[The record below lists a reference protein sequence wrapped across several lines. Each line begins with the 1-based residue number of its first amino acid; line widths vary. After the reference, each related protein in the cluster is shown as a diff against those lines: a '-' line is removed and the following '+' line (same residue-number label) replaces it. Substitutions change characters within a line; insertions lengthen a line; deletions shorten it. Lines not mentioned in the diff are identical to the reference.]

1 MTNQID
7 LRAPMASA
15 PMKYNE
21 DGSVNWGD
29 MWDTFCVLAQEGGPP
44 HRADLLDAPEEP
56 NSNDPRYAEVS
67 AEITRGIF
75 EVSGLK
81 TRAAEPGWLAIETD
95 SPGHAL
101 WLQRAI
107 VQENVQAQA
116 RGNLLLV
123 PVSQEFTLKG
133 EIKNV
138 ITVVAKTTH
147 YWTEHLQGE
156 FKRAADTEVQLDKWI
171 GRVKKLFG
179 RAEVADKVPS
189 GG

>member
-1 MTNQID
+1 MVP
-7 LRAPMASA
+7 APF
-15 PMKYNE
+15 KYND

-44 HRADLLDAPEEP
+44 HRGTLLDAPMEP
-56 NSNDPRYAEVS
+56 NPSDPRYAQVV

-75 EVSGLK
+75 EVSGL
-81 TRAAEPGWLAIETD
+81 RAHAAEPGWLAVECD

-107 VQENVQAQA
+107 VQENVQARA
-116 RGNLLLV
+116 ENHLLLV
-123 PVSQEFTLKG
+123 PVSQEFTVKG

-147 YWTEHLQGE
+147 YWTEHLPTE
-156 FKRAADTEVQLDKWI
+156 LKRASDTEVKLDKWI
-171 GRVKKLFG
+171 GRVKRVFG
-179 RAEVADKVPS
+179 RADARTA
-189 GG
+189 

>member
-1 MTNQID
+1 MTPTLD
-7 LRAPMASA
+7 PTAPMAPA

-44 HRADLLDAPEEP
+44 HRETMLEAPVTP
-56 NSNDPRYAEVS
+56 DPTDPRYAEVV
-67 AEITRGIF
+67 AEISRGIM
-75 EVSGLK
+75 EVSGLH
-81 TRAAEPGWLAIETD
+81 THPAEPGWLAIECE

-107 VQENVQAQA
+107 VQENVQARA
-116 RGNLLLV
+116 ENNLLLV
-123 PVSQEFTLKG
+123 PVNQEFTLKG

-147 YWTEHLQGE
+147 YWTEHLQTE
-156 FKRAADTEVQLDKWI
+156 LKRAADTEVKLDYWI
-171 GRVKKLFG
+171 GRVRRLFG
-179 RAEVADKVPS
+179 KADARTV
-189 GG
+189 

>member
-1 MTNQID
+1 MTPPVD
-7 LRAPMASA
+7 PRAPMAAA

-44 HRADLLDAPEEP
+44 HRGTMLDEPTAPDP
-56 NSNDPRYAEVS
+56 TDPRYAQVV

-75 EVSGLK
+75 EVSGLR
-81 TRAAEPGWLAIETD
+81 TQPAGPGWLAIVCE

-101 WLQRAI
+101 WLRNAI
-107 VQENVQAQA
+107 LQENVQA
-116 RGNLLLV
+116 RSDKNLLLV

-147 YWTEHLQGE
+147 YWTEHLQVE
-156 FKRAADTEVQLDKWI
+156 LKRAADTEVKLDQWI
-171 GRVKKLFG
+171 GRVKRLFG
-179 RAEVADKVPS
+179 KTDARTM
-189 GG
+189 